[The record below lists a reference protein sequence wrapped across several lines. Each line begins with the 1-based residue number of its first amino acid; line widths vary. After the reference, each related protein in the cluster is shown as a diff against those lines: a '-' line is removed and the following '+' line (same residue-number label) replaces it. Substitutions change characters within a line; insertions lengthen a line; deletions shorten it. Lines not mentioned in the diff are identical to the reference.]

1 MSSTTLMSRVGILIV
16 VIICLQQQQ
25 LTQGIPLS
33 EEIQE
38 LLKNRVVSNEADSS
52 DISDYYDQGLAEGN
66 GDSSELFLWFIY
78 KSLLADLKKTGK
90 NNVEVEQRNKLLY
103 PSVIKKSRHPK
114 LYFPGIVK
122 RSVQSGTE
130 NKQTDET
137 TF

>member
-38 LLKNRVVSNEADSS
+38 LLKNRVNEEDSS
-52 DISDYYDQGLAEGN
+52 DISDYYDQGLGEEN
-66 GDSSELFLWFIY
+66 GVSSELFLWFIY
-78 KSLLADLKKTGK
+78 KSLLAELKKTGED
-90 NNVEVEQRNKLLY
+90 NLEVDQRNKLRY
-103 PSVIKKSRHPK
+103 PSVIKKSRRPK

-122 RSVQSGTE
+122 RSGQSATE